1 MKKTLVAV
9 VCSATLV
16 LPSFAFAQEQTN
28 TVQIEVTQPQVEL
41 STVFNTD
48 DATDLQVATLSETE
62 MKETE
67 GAWAPFVA
75 VAFGG
80 GAAGAWGNHAYSY
93 RTTGQPASV
102 SSTLKATGAGMVTGA
117 SIYGGGVILKPVV
130 GTPQNWVR
138 IGPSFSKSQNIHT
151 QAIRWGSNSHYQ
163 KQIGSSTLRNLNNS
177 LHNTKLPGNSWR
189 VRDKGHFHLWKK

>member
-48 DATDLQVATLSETE
+48 NVTDLQVATLSETE

-67 GAWAPFVA
+67 GAWLPLVYGGLGGLGGLSGYMTERVMYNQPMTWQGALYSTA
-75 VAFGG
+75 TGAITGG
-80 GAAGAWGNHAYSY
+80 GAVMLG
-93 RTTGQPASV
+93 
-102 SSTLKATGAGMVTGA
+102 KAA
-117 SIYGGGVILKPVV
+117 GGGIGATIWNINSQALNFGLSPVIDYYK
-130 GTPQNWVR
+130 W
-138 IGPSFSKSQNIHT
+138 
-151 QAIRWGSNSHYQ
+151 
-163 KQIGSSTLRNLNNS
+163 
-177 LHNTKLPGNSWR
+177 
-189 VRDKGHFHLWKK
+189 

>member
-48 DATDLQVATLSETE
+48 DVTNLQVATLSETE

-67 GAWAPFVA
+67 GAWIQFAAGVL
-75 VAFGG
+75 GG
-80 GAAGAWGNHAYSY
+80 GAFGAWTNHGIAKA
-93 RTTGQPASV
+93 RTGQWASTR
-102 SSTLKATGAGMVTGA
+102 STLAATGGGM
-117 SIYGGGVILKPVV
+117 IGGGYSNLMLRGAGIATNPFSRSAWKGTNGVMNGVIRGKGAGL
-130 GTPQNWVR
+130 G
-138 IGPSFSKSQNIHT
+138 FSYSGVH
-151 QAIRWGSNSHYQ
+151 G
-163 KQIGSSTLRNLNNS
+163 
-177 LHNTKLPGNSWR
+177 
-189 VRDKGHFHLWKK
+189 KK